1 MPSDADAKMIFR
13 SAHYIQYEQVQLNN
27 NYKLYLE
34 TTLISERAL
43 RTGIKNTLSNTIRD
57 KHRHTIVRC

>member
-1 MPSDADAKMIFR
+1 MPSDADAKVIFR
-13 SAHYIQYEQVQLNN
+13 SAHYIQYKQAQLDD

-43 RTGIKNTLSNTIRD
+43 RTSIKNTLSNTIRD
-57 KHRHTIVRC
+57 KHRRTIVRS